1 MDKKLLRKRMPEI
14 LIERNEQRLAEF
26 LLSERKKVLFGQGTQ
41 AIICYDFCER
51 MDISVE
57 AFMCSEKG
65 HRRLKLPANIPFYLP
80 CELPDPGEYDVLLAL
95 NEMHNQIVIDLLKQ
109 HGFVHIYYSED
120 WNRTNKIYRGG
131 TWNYIL
137 KRKSARHFPLM
148 NR

>member
-51 MDISVE
+51 MDISIE

-65 HRRLKLPANIPFYLP
+65 HRRLKLPVNIPFYLP
-80 CELPDPGEYDVLLAL
+80 CELPNPGEYDVLLAL
-95 NEMHNQIVIDLLKQ
+95 NEMHNQTVIDLLKQ
-109 HGFVHIYYSED
+109 HGFVHIYCSED

-137 KRKSARHFPLM
+137 KRKSARHFPSM